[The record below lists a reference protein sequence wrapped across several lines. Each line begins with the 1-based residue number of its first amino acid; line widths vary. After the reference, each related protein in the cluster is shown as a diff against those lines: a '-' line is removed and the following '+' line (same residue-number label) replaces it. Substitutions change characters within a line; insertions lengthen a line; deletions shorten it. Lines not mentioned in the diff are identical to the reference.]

1 MEFTARLLE
10 VRLEEGSLAGRIE
23 RPAGLRIQ
31 PGQYLLGW
39 GGAWDEPLAATLFP
53 AGVEDGALSVC
64 PPLPQSWA
72 AGMPLRLRGPLG
84 QGFRL
89 PASARRVAVAS
100 LAGGLSRLRMLLQ
113 QALQQG
119 AAVSVFAEGLPLRLP
134 AEVEIQPLDELP
146 SAPLWADYLALELP
160 VDVLPSLRT
169 RLGLKPGQSCP
180 CAAEALALTPLPCGG
195 ASACGACAVSTKSG
209 WKLGCKDGPVF
220 PLNELLG

>member
-1 MEFTARLLE
+1 MEFTARLME

-23 RPAGLRIQ
+23 RPAGLRML

-39 GGAWDEPLAATLFP
+39 SGAWDEPLAAVLFP
-53 AGVEDGALSVC
+53 AGVEDGALNLC

-100 LAGGLSRLRMLLQ
+100 LAGGLSRLRLLVQ
-113 QALQQG
+113 QALLQG
-119 AAVSVFAEGLPLRLP
+119 ASVSIFADGLPQRLA

-146 SAPLWADYLALELP
+146 SAPAWADYLALELP
-160 VDVLPSLRT
+160 VDRVPDLRA
-169 RLGLKPGQSCP
+169 RLALKPGQPCP
-180 CAAEALALTPLPCGG
+180 CAAEALLLAPMPCGG
-195 ASACGACAVSTKSG
+195 ASACGACAVATKSG
-209 WKLGCKDGPVF
+209 LKLACKDGPVF
-220 PLNELLG
+220 ALNELLG